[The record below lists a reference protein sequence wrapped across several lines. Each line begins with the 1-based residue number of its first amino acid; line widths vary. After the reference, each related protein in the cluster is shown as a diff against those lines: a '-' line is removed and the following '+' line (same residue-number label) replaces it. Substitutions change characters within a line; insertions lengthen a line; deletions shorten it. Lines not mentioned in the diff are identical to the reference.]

1 MSSPVSLIPLTDT
14 EECAERLLEAAE
26 TLGFVYI
33 TLEGSNIPPEKVER
47 MFEISKRVFASP
59 KEEKAKCHIS
69 PDNKGWSSMHTEIL
83 DPEHQRRGDFK
94 DNSWANRAFNFGEF
108 KDGKAQQPLPPA
120 LQDHELE
127 LNEFSDYCYN
137 LCLKLLRLFGMALKI
152 DEAEGG
158 KDWFTSRHSR
168 SEGPSGSTLRLL
180 FYPSLGAHPDFDPK
194 LDTQAGAHSDYGS
207 YLQAPVLTLNPSIT
221 LLFQRPSEPGLEILH
236 PHLKTWH
243 PVPVIPNAIL
253 VNIGDLLSY
262 WTAGLLLSTVH
273 RVVSPDYGTE
283 GPKDRYS
290 MAFFCHPAHPTLLT
304 PVPSELIKSR
314 GGRGANDAERTLT
327 SLDHLKSR
335 LSSTYGWKSE
345 QA

>member
-1 MSSPVSLIPLTDT
+1 MSSSVPLIPLADT
-14 EECAERLLEAAE
+14 KECAESLLEAAE

-33 TLEGSNIPPEKVER
+33 TLEGSNIPPERVER
-47 MFEISKRVFASP
+47 MFEISKKFFASP

-69 PDNKGWSSMHTEIL
+69 PDNRGWSSMHTEIL

-94 DNSWANRAFNFGEF
+94 EAFNFGEF

-120 LQDHELE
+120 LQDHESE

-137 LCLKLLRLFGMALKI
+137 LCLKLLRLFGMAFKI

-158 KDWFTSRHSR
+158 KEWFTSRHSR
-168 SEGPSGSTLRLL
+168 SEGPSGSILRLL
-180 FYPSLGAHPDFDPK
+180 FYPSLSAYPEFDPK
-194 LDTQAGAHSDYGS
+194 LDTRAGAHSDYG
-207 YLQAPVLTLNPSIT
+207 SIT

-253 VNIGDLLSY
+253 VNIGDLLSH

-273 RVVSPDYGTE
+273 RVVRPDYGTE

-290 MAFFCHPAHPTLLT
+290 MAFFCHPAYPTLLT
-304 PVPSELIKSR
+304 PVPSELVRSR
-314 GGRGANDAERTLT
+314 GERGANDAGRTLT
-327 SLDHLKSR
+327 ALDHLKSR

-345 QA
+345 PA